1 MATTSFTLRKLSAGF
16 GSYLQGTGED
26 TALRSDAYVSLT
38 NIGNASSNFFT
49 ANIIDNDKL
58 TISWDLSFTFKTS
71 LPAGESAAPISM
83 TIVASTTGEPITVKD
98 GAQIY
103 QDSRNDV
110 TSIHDIIRAT
120 PGRWVY
126 YSLFIQYS
134 DFAGTTWYER
144 VAKLYIQIPIAY
156 NSINNLWSRIP
167 EYYRTLD
174 ANQEGNPLYNFLELF
189 GWELDKTRTL
199 IETIPL
205 SIDPELAV
213 TPALQELATQLGLET
228 SIDIVGTTKVRNLLN
243 NIGYIRRR
251 KGTIESISYYLSA
264 LTGCAISYETTGS
277 GAGASYT
284 FNVHS
289 QRVNFAVDPTFNQAI
304 VSSTTGTGAT
314 YKTSLVNSATWGV
327 YSYGATST
335 TGASVTTNGSTL
347 TVKNVGTGNID
358 VLVYQRTAF
367 PYYPAGDLYANF
379 TSTQTAGASFNNFHV
394 STTAKMASW
403 ESNVSGGS
411 VPSALFYDTWNTAQQ
426 KLPVDTFNP
435 FEERY
440 KITYNSTDE
449 TTVNLV
455 PVLHFT
461 LAANAIVTLT
471 NWLVEPFSVGSYF
484 DGNTREGGL
493 LPAASGIGTG
503 VSDYRWHGT
512 AKNSFSYYMLDYQK
526 INTVTRDIIINYIA
540 PVTIKDQVDLAW
552 NYYYGK

>member
-1 MATTSFTLRKLSAGF
+1 MTTTSFTLRKLSAGY
-16 GSYLQGTGED
+16 GSFLQGTGED
-26 TALRSDAYVSLT
+26 TALRSDEYVSLA
-38 NIGNASSNFFT
+38 NVGNADANVFT
-49 ANIIDNDKL
+49 ANIIDTDKL
-58 TISWDLSFTFKTS
+58 TLSWDFSFTFKTS

-83 TIVASTTGEPITVKD
+83 SIIASTTGEPITVKD

-103 QDSRNDV
+103 KDSRNDI
-110 TSIHDIIRAT
+110 TSIYDITRVS

-144 VAKLYIQIPIAY
+144 AAKLYIQIPIAY
-156 NSINNLWSRIP
+156 NSIDNLWARIP
-167 EYYRTLD
+167 EYYRILD

-213 TPALQELATQLGLET
+213 TPALHELATQLGLET
-228 SIDIVGTTKVRNLLN
+228 SIDIVGTTRVRNLLN

-264 LTGCAISYETTGS
+264 LTGCAISYETTG
-277 GAGASYT
+277 AGASYT
-284 FNVHS
+284 FKVHS
-289 QRVNFAVDPTFNQAI
+289 QRINFAADPTFNQATTAT
-304 VSSTTGTGAT
+304 TTGTGAT
-314 YKTSLVNSATWGV
+314 HKTSLSNSATWGV

-367 PYYPAGDLYANF
+367 PYYPAGDLYANY

-394 STTAKMASW
+394 STTAKMTSW

-411 VPSALFYDTWNTAQQ
+411 VPSALFYDTWNTTQQ
-426 KLPVDTFNP
+426 KLPVDAFNSL
-435 FEERY
+435 EERY
-440 KITYNSTDE
+440 EIPYNSISE

-461 LAANAIVTLT
+461 LAANAILTLT

-503 VSDYRWHGT
+503 ISDYRWHGT

-540 PVTIKDQVDLAW
+540 PVTIKDQVDLVW